1 MPKIFIFKQR
11 WANNS
16 VFEYIRI
23 VRTEYI
29 RKPNYSV
36 LFKNRIIFVFVFG
49 FNFQTECI
57 RIRIRFLFLNR
68 IHSYSY
74 SVFIFEPNIFVFV
87 FGFYFWTEYI
97 RIRIRFIFRNRI
109 VFAFSGKL
117 KIYIHFYADE
127 IDYTKHIFFSESYY
141 QYISDFNDIITD
153 DDDDFNIFERQYIS
167 RKEKAI
173 INLDLFVWLFK
184 CIINL
189 STREDAQSHW
199 LHFLVFSYVSSN
211 GLSDGMH
218 SCIRCICLAFLLC
231 VFSNVPSKLL
241 HTKIYNHTDCICVTF
256 LHCGFSNVHS
266 NCLPVRI

>member
-1 MPKIFIFKQR
+1 MYSYS
-11 WANNS
+11 NS
-16 VFEYIRI
+16 VFI
-23 VRTEYI
+23 
-29 RKPNYSV
+29 S
-36 LFKNRIIFVFVFG
+36 
-49 FNFQTECI
+49 
-57 RIRIRFLFLNR
+57 
-68 IHSYSY
+68 
-74 SVFIFEPNIFVFV
+74 EPNTFVFV

-97 RIRIRFIFRNRI
+97 RIRIRFLFLNRI
-109 VFAFSGKL
+109 YSYSYSVYISKPNSIRIQW
-117 KIYIHFYADE
+117 KIENLYSFLCRWDWLYKA
-127 IDYTKHIFFSESYY
+127 YFFS
-141 QYISDFNDIITD
+141 
-153 DDDDFNIFERQYIS
+153 DDDFNIFEPKYIS

-211 GLSDGMH
+211 GLSDRMH

-231 VFSNVPSKLL
+231 VFSNVHSKLL

>member
-1 MPKIFIFKQR
+1 MYSYS
-11 WANNS
+11 NS
-16 VFEYIRI
+16 VFI
-23 VRTEYI
+23 
-29 RKPNYSV
+29 S
-36 LFKNRIIFVFVFG
+36 
-49 FNFQTECI
+49 
-57 RIRIRFLFLNR
+57 
-68 IHSYSY
+68 
-74 SVFIFEPNIFVFV
+74 EPNTFVFV

-97 RIRIRFIFRNRI
+97 RIRIRFLFLNRI
-109 VFAFSGKL
+109 YSYSYSVYISKPNSIRIQW
-117 KIYIHFYADE
+117 KIENKCLFNNNAE
-127 IDYTKHIFFSESYY
+127 GIDYTKHIFFSESYY

-153 DDDDFNIFERQYIS
+153 DDDHFNIFERQYIS
-167 RKEKAI
+167 CKEKAI

-211 GLSDGMH
+211 GLSDRMH

-231 VFSNVPSKLL
+231 VFSNVHSKLL